1 LLDPFVLLGVGAL
14 LVSGGTLAALH
25 LLLQPG
31 VARRRRE
38 SVAGGGGGREE
49 EAYEEAIARY
59 DLAKP
64 LEEELQLFLS
74 DEERDEQQKHEQQ
87 KEHVTAETERKLSR
101 RARYCERRKKRAA
114 IVGPHIKVEWWC

>member
-1 LLDPFVLLGVGAL
+1 MLLGVGAL

-74 DEERDEQQKHEQQ
+74 DEERDEERDQQQQHEQQ
-87 KEHVTAETERKLSR
+87 KEHVAAESERKLSR

-114 IVGPHIKVEWWC
+114 FVGPHIKVVWWC